1 MVSNR
6 EAVKIVNYLIYF
18 DESNKIDQF
27 NKKFSYYGAYG
38 GTDSDLARIVK
49 RIDNLN
55 RELKSHGEL
64 HFREYTKD
72 THVKKYF
79 RVLHTVINEDVR
91 INILIVNNEDALLAA
106 SKIGLSTSELRNL
119 FYIKIPE
126 RLFYGMTRDLTHLG
140 NVEDKTVNVKIK
152 IDRNGEYDKLG
163 LNEKIIEQMNAHS
176 AYRNKNYRVNKV
188 ISLDSEKSIPLQI
201 VDTFMGIVVYLLEQT
216 YLDNSD
222 SSKIKSDL
230 IYRFLS
236 QGNNLIRFQEQIR
249 LFEWTGRE
257 ELNEINISNH
267 LSPFMVYKT
276 NYDVQEIVKIQSLIA
291 KAPTKPKA
299 KKTSFA
305 NRGMTL
311 EEFINQSNEYY
322 NANGIAV
329 VHKKPTPIQVVH
341 SNGAK
346 IIGYYSTPSQL
357 DYNGVVYPGRYID
370 FECKETRQKSLP
382 LSNFHPHQI
391 KHMKQVIKQQGISFV
406 IIRFVVE
413 DEIYVLDA
421 LHIIEFWDNQTKG
434 GRKSIPLDYVKEHGN
449 LILLGFNPVIDYL
462 AVL

>member
-1 MVSNR
+1 M
-6 EAVKIVNYLIYF
+6 NYLIYF

-201 VDTFMGIVVYLLEQT
+201 VDTFMGIVVFLLEQT

-249 LFEWTGRE
+249 LFEWTGKE

-276 NYDVQEIVKIQSLIA
+276 NYDVQEIVKIQSLIV
-291 KAPTKPKA
+291 KDPT
-299 KKTSFA
+299 
-305 NRGMTL
+305 
-311 EEFINQSNEYY
+311 
-322 NANGIAV
+322 
-329 VHKKPTPIQVVH
+329 
-341 SNGAK
+341 
-346 IIGYYSTPSQL
+346 IGTKEL
-357 DYNGVVYPGRYID
+357 REKLGYPNTMLR
-370 FECKETRQKSLP
+370 
-382 LSNFHPHQI
+382 
-391 KHMKQVIKQQGISFV
+391 V
-406 IIRFVVE
+406 
-413 DEIYVLDA
+413 
-421 LHIIEFWDNQTKG
+421 
-434 GRKSIPLDYVKEHGN
+434 
-449 LILLGFNPVIDYL
+449 LLGYKDQISGKGRNHFLLN
-462 AVL
+462 